1 MDYVVFDLVIV
12 IALLQYTNIQSSNG
26 VISDQLKIAFEKEKI
41 TDVMVT
47 FKHRPSE
54 ILSKISL
61 QTKSVTDRGEKLR
74 ILSDELEIL
83 AKSSQINIL
92 KKLKEKNVGSRIR
105 SLWITN
111 QVSIGGASLDLVTS
125 IAALPEVL
133 KIDKIYSFKLEPDQD
148 IQKKDDVHVEPPNN
162 KMAYNDT
169 ISDKEITQASV
180 YSWAVWKI
188 QAPEVWEM
196 GYDGQGV
203 VVGII
208 DSGISL
214 THDVVYDSFIGTDEY
229 GWFDPNKMGEVPRDI
244 TGHGTVCLGHMTG
257 KYGMG
262 VAPSAKWM
270 ACNCVDDGW
279 RYREDWVLECFQ
291 FMLCPTDHMGNNKNC
306 SRAPRVISNSYN
318 TVPGESGEFFREITK
333 VLVETDIHYVF
344 SIGNFGSFCN
354 STGSPGNFEEF
365 IGVGLTTIYDEYQT
379 LSSAGPD
386 PTGKLI
392 KPDICA
398 PADMVMSAHYEFG
411 NDFIDIATGTSL
423 STPIVGGVIALMVQ
437 KNSKL
442 SQKDVKKILFNST
455 TLAVIDEPKIC
466 GDTPDDQIPNNRIGW
481 GVVNALKAILNVP
494 EP

>member
-1 MDYVVFDLVIV
+1 MNFIPFDLVIV
-12 IALLQYTNIQSSNG
+12 IALLQFTNIQPNNE
-26 VISDQLKIAFEKEKI
+26 VISDQLKIAFEKEK
-41 TDVMVT
+41 TADVIVT
-47 FKHRPSE
+47 FKLRPSE
-54 ILSKISL
+54 ILSKISQ
-61 QTKSVTDRGEKLR
+61 QTKSVTDRGGKLR
-74 ILSDELEIL
+74 ILSDELESL
-83 AKSSQINIL
+83 AKSSQVNIL
-92 KKLKEKNVGSRIR
+92 KKLKEKNFASRIR

-111 QVSIGGASLDLVTS
+111 QVSIDGASLDLVTS
-125 IAALPEVL
+125 IAALTEVL
-133 KIDKIYSFKLEPDQD
+133 KIDKIYSFKLEPVQD
-148 IQKKDDVHVEPPNN
+148 KNKDDNPVEPHNN
-162 KMAYNDT
+162 KVAYNDS

-188 QAPEVWEM
+188 QAPKVWEM

-214 THDVVYDSFIGTDEY
+214 THEVVYDSFMGTDEY

-244 TGHGTVCLGHMTG
+244 TGHGTACLGHMTG

-262 VAPSAKWM
+262 VAPNAKWM
-270 ACNCVDDGW
+270 ACNCVDNGW
-279 RYREDWVLECFQ
+279 RYRTDWVVECFQ

-306 SRAPRVISNSYN
+306 SRAPRVISNSYY
-318 TVPGESGEFFREITK
+318 TVPGESSEFFREITK

-344 SIGNFGSFCN
+344 CIGNVGSACN
-354 STGSPGNFEEF
+354 TTGSPGNFEEF

-379 LSSAGPD
+379 FSSAGPD

-398 PADMVMSAHYEFG
+398 PAHMVMTAHYEFG
-411 NDFIDIATGTSL
+411 NDFIDIATGCSL
-423 STPIVGGVIALMVQ
+423 ATPIVGGVIALMVQ
-437 KNSKL
+437 KNPKL
-442 SQKDVKKILFNST
+442 SQGSVKKILFNST

-466 GDTPDDQIPNNRIGW
+466 GDTPHDQIPNNRIGW
-481 GVVNALKAILNVP
+481 GVVNALKAIRNVP

>member
-1 MDYVVFDLVIV
+1 MNFIPFDLVIV
-12 IALLQYTNIQSSNG
+12 IILLQFTIIQSNNE
-26 VISDQLKIAFEKEKI
+26 VISDQLKVAFEKEK
-41 TDVMVT
+41 TADVIVT
-47 FKHRPSE
+47 FKQRPSE
-54 ILSKISL
+54 ILSKISQ
-61 QTKSVTDRGEKLR
+61 QTKSVADRGEKLR
-74 ILSDELEIL
+74 ILSDELESL
-83 AKSSQINIL
+83 AKSSQINIS
-92 KKLKEKNVGSRIR
+92 KKLKEKNFASRIR

-111 QVSIGGASLDLVTS
+111 QVSIDGASLDLVTS
-125 IAALPEVL
+125 IAALTEVL
-133 KIDKIYSFKLEPDQD
+133 KIDKIYSFKLQPEQD
-148 IQKKDDVHVEPPNN
+148 KNQEEINVEPPD
-162 KMAYNDT
+162 KRYAYNDT

-208 DSGISL
+208 DSGITL
-214 THDVVYDSFIGTDEY
+214 THDAVYDSFIGTDEY

-244 TGHGTVCLGHMTG
+244 SGHGTACLGHMTG
-257 KYGMG
+257 KYGLG

-279 RYREDWVLECFQ
+279 RYRNDWILECFQ

-306 SRAPRVISNSYN
+306 SRAPRVISNSYYM
-318 TVPGESGEFFREITK
+318 VPGESSEFFREITK

-344 SIGNFGSFCN
+344 CIGNYGKECN
-354 STGSPGNFEEF
+354 TTGAPANFEEF
-365 IGVGLTTIYDEYQT
+365 LGVGLTTIYDEYQT
-379 LSSAGPD
+379 FSSAGPD

-398 PADMVMSAHYEFG
+398 PAHLVMTAHYEFG

-423 STPIVGGVIALMVQ
+423 STPILGGVIALMVQ

-455 TLAVIDEPKIC
+455 TPADISVANIC
-466 GDTPDDQIPNNRIGW
+466 GDTPNDQIPNNRIGW
-481 GVVNALKAILNVP
+481 GVVNALSAIRNVP